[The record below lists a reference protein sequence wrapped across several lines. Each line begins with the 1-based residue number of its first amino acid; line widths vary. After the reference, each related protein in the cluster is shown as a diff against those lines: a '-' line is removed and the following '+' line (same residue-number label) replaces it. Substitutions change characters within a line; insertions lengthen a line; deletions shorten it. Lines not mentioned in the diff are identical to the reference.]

1 MEENTFIYRK
11 NNDADN
17 IKLTNEIN
25 FYISITYNKLHVSE
39 RIISEGSKICKG
51 GAKKNK
57 DFKK

>member
-51 GAKKNK
+51 GAK
-57 DFKK
+57 